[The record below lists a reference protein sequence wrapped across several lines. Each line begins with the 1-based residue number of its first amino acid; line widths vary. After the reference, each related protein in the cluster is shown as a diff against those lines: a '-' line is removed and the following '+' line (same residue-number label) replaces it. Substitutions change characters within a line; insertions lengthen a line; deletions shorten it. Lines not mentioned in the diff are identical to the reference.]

1 MKAKDKDVVSST
13 ATEIVLRPTSEN
25 DPSMR
30 LVMKGLG
37 LASAA
42 LTIWFLFDGMAI
54 FAPVTVVLAI
64 ASWHAFDRTTK
75 IQFNQPM
82 GYLTIEKS
90 PWWSCFIPGGPYFV
104 KRQEQVPLPR
114 EEALLERQSGTVT
127 YPVRIT
133 PDTME
138 VRETSAEWFKVKLRL
153 AGGKEFLVWSSR
165 DWNSFVEVRNRVNR
179 AIRENNYRG
188 TN

>member
-13 ATEIVLRPTSEN
+13 ASEIVLRPTNEN
-25 DPSMR
+25 DLTFR
-30 LVMKGLG
+30 VVLKGLG

-42 LTIWFLFDGMAI
+42 LTIFMLFDDMAV
-54 FAPVTVVLAI
+54 FAPLTLVMAI
-64 ASWHAFDRTTK
+64 ASWHMFDRTTK

-82 GYLTIEKS
+82 GHLTIETS
-90 PWWSCFIPGGPYFV
+90 PWWSCFIPGGPYFI

-138 VRETSAEWFKVKLRL
+138 VRETTAEWFNVKLRL
-153 AGGKEFLVWSSR
+153 AGGKEFLVWR
-165 DWNSFVEVRNRVNR
+165 TQDWNSFVEVKNRVNK
-179 AIRENNYRG
+179 AIHENNYPG